1 MPQLN
6 VDELLDE
13 LSLSEK
19 ISLLAGSN
27 AWQTVPIDRL
37 NIPAVTVSDGP
48 NGIRGTRFFDAVP
61 SNCFP
66 CGTGLASTFNK
77 DLLVQA
83 GELMSKEAKM
93 KGAHCILGPTCNIA
107 RGPLG
112 GRAFES
118 YSEDPALSGHA
129 AAAIVKGIQ
138 DGKVVA
144 CLKHFVCN
152 DQEDERKGVDT
163 IITERAL
170 REVYLKPFQI
180 AVRDANPKSIMTAY
194 NQVNGVHVSQSKKLL
209 QQVLRD
215 EWKWEGMTMS
225 DWYGVYLTKES
236 LDAGLNLEMPGP
248 TRFRQDIQTV
258 HKVVCNEIHRDVI
271 DENVRRVLHF
281 INDCLDA
288 GIPSDQIELEN
299 TDPAAGEL
307 LRKIGGESLVLLKND
322 ENILPLSAS
331 KASGNELIAVIGPN
345 AKAGRGSGGGSAS
358 LRARYTVTPYD
369 GIVSKIQEKAG
380 KNAVVVE
387 HSLGAYLDKTLPDI
401 GSVLT
406 TKDGKKGI
414 TAKFFR
420 TAPGTP
426 GREHFDEIYSNTS
439 KLFLTD
445 YKSPKLPAGEQLYY
459 VDFEGYYTPDETA
472 TYEFGCSCLGTAQMF
487 LDDKLIVDNKT
498 KQVKGDAFFLGMG
511 TREERT
517 LVQLEKGRKY
527 KLRVEYGTRPTSQL
541 ITEYQE
547 TGGVYFGAEIKTT
560 DEEALQKAV
569 ELAKKADKVVLVTG
583 LSQEW
588 ESEGFDRPDM
598 DVPGYTDKLVSEIAK
613 VNKKVVVV
621 NQTGSPVTMPWINDV
636 QALVQAWYGGN
647 ELGNVIADV
656 LFGDVNPSGK
666 LSLSFPER
674 LQDNPSYLN
683 YGSTNGRVLYGED
696 VFVGYKYFEKIDRKP
711 LFPFGYGLSYTTFG
725 FSNGKAAVKDDK
737 LVTSVEVKNTG
748 KVDGA
753 EVVQVYVQAT
763 SPRVIRPVKELR
775 DFGKVFLKAGETK
788 TVTVEIPLLEATSYW
803 DSYKS
808 KWLSEKDTY
817 KVLFGA
823 SSDKILAEAEFATQ
837 KDVYWSGV

>member
-1 MPQLN
+1 MTKLD
-6 VDELLDE
+6 VESLIEELTLA
-13 LSLSEK
+13 EK

-27 AWQTVPIDRL
+27 SWQTVPIERL
-37 NIPAVTVSDGP
+37 NIPSVTVSDGP

-66 CGTGLASTFNK
+66 CGTGLAATFNK
-77 DLLVQA
+77 DLLHKA
-83 GELMSKEAKM
+83 GQLMSKEAKM
-93 KGAHCILGPTCNIA
+93 KSAHCILGPTCNIA

-118 YSEDPALSGHA
+118 YSEDPTLSGHA
-129 AAAIVKGIQ
+129 AAAVVNGIQ
-138 DGKVVA
+138 DGDVVA

-180 AVRDANPKSIMTAY
+180 AVREANPKSIMTAY
-194 NQVNGVHVSQSKKLL
+194 NKINGEHVSQLKKFL
-209 QQVLRD
+209 QQILRD
-215 EWKWEGMTMS
+215 EWKWDGMTMS

-248 TRFRQDIQTV
+248 TRFRQDIQTT

-281 INDCLDA
+281 VNDCLAA
-288 GIPSDQIELEN
+288 GIPKDQPESEN

-307 LRKIGGESLVLLKND
+307 LRKIGGESLVLLKNED
-322 ENILPLSAS
+322 NILPL
-331 KASGNELIAVIGPN
+331 KADKSEGNELIAIIGPN

-369 GIVSKIQEKAG
+369 GIVKKIQEKAG
-380 KNAVVVE
+380 KNAVIVE
-387 HSLGAYLDKTLPDI
+387 HSLGAYLDKALPDI
-401 GSVLT
+401 GSLLT
-406 TKDGKKGI
+406 TDDGQKGI
-414 TAKFFR
+414 TAKFFKV
-420 TAPGTP
+420 PPNTP
-426 GREHFDEIYSNTS
+426 GRKAFDSIRSDTS
-439 KLFLTD
+439 RIFLTD
-445 YKSPKLPAGEQLYY
+445 YKSAELPAGEQLYY
-459 VDFEGYYTPDETA
+459 VDFEANFTPDETA

-511 TREERT
+511 TREERS
-517 LVQLEKGRKY
+517 LVKLEKGKKY
-527 KLRVEYGTRPTSQL
+527 KLRVEYGTRPTSQI

-547 TGGVYFGAEIKTT
+547 TGGVYFGAEIKIT
-560 DEEALQKAV
+560 DEEALDRAV
-569 ELAKKADKVVLVTG
+569 ELAKKADKVIMVVG

-598 DVPGYTDKLVSEIAK
+598 HIPGFTNKLVSEVAK
-613 VNKKVVVV
+613 VNSQVVVV
-621 NQTGSPVTMPWINDV
+621 NQTGSPVSMPWINDI

-666 LSLSFPER
+666 LTLTFPEK
-674 LQDNPSYLN
+674 LEHNPSFLN

-696 VFVGYKYFEKIDRKP
+696 VFVGYKYYEKVKRAP

-725 FSNGKAAVKDDK
+725 FKNTKVAVKGDK
-737 LVTSVEVKNTG
+737 LIASIDVTNTG

-753 EVVQVYVQAT
+753 EVVQVYVQAQN
-763 SPRVIRPVKELR
+763 PRIIRPVKELR
-775 DFGKVFLKAGETK
+775 DFGKVFLKAGKSK

-803 DSYKS
+803 DSYKN

-817 KVLFGA
+817 KVLVGT
-823 SSDKILAEAEFATQ
+823 SSDNVVGEGEFSTA
-837 KDVYWSGV
+837 KDVYWTGI